1 MDFQLLFIILGTLLV
16 IMAISESLLK
26 RLPLTTSL
34 LYLMVGMALGPLVA
48 GQIRVDPIE
57 YSSMLE
63 RLTEVSVIISLFTA
77 GLKLRLP
84 FSDPGWKLP
93 LRLAVLS
100 MMVTIA
106 LVTLVGVFFL
116 RLPLGGAVLLGA
128 VLAPTDP
135 VLASDVQI
143 EDPWDLERL
152 RFSLTGEAGLND
164 GMAFPFVMLGLGLLG
179 LHEIGAFWWR
189 WLGVDVLWA
198 IFGGIATGGLL
209 GTLVGHLVLYLRRKH
224 KEAVGTDDFLALGL
238 IALSYGGALYLHAY
252 GFLAVFAAGAA
263 IRRIE
268 RRHAE
273 ADPSAE
279 TGKGS
284 VAGDPGE
291 MASDPAKAPAHMAQ
305 AVLAFNTQ
313 LERIGEVGIVM
324 LVGGMLT
331 GDYLPFEAFWF
342 IPLLLLVIRP
352 VSVWLGLFRSA
363 TSLVQRNLMGW
374 FGIRGVGSIYYLM
387 YAINH
392 GLSLELS
399 QRLTAMT
406 LTVVAVSVMAHG
418 ISVTPLMNRY
428 SRRNGE

>member
-1 MDFQLLFIILGTLLV
+1 M
-16 IMAISESLLK
+16 M
-26 RLPLTTSL
+26 LT
-34 LYLMVGMALGPLVA
+34 V
-48 GQIRVDPIE
+48 
-57 YSSMLE
+57 
-63 RLTEVSVIISLFTA
+63 
-77 GLKLRLP
+77 
-84 FSDPGWKLP
+84 
-93 LRLAVLS
+93 
-100 MMVTIA
+100 A
-106 LVTLVGVFFL
+106 LVTLVGVIFL
-116 RLPLGGAVLLGA
+116 KLPLGAAVLLGA
-128 VLAPTDP
+128 ILAPTDP

-143 EDPWDLERL
+143 EGPWDLERL

-179 LHEIGAFWWR
+179 LHEIGAFGWR
-189 WLGVDVLWA
+189 WLGIDVLWA
-198 IFGGIATGGLL
+198 ILGGIAIGGLL
-209 GTLVGHLVLYLRRKH
+209 GTLVGHLVLYLRREH

-279 TGKGS
+279 IGGAPET
-284 VAGDPGE
+284 GDPDE
-291 MASDPAKAPAHMAQ
+291 VASDPVKAPAHMAQ
-305 AVLAFNTQ
+305 AVLAFNIQ
-313 LERIGEVGIVM
+313 LERIGEVGIVL
-324 LVGGMLT
+324 LVGVMLSS
-331 GDYLPFEAFWF
+331 DYLPFDAFWF
-342 IPLLLLVIRP
+342 IPLFLLVIRP

-363 TSLVQRNLMGW
+363 TSIVQRNLIGW

-392 GLSLELS
+392 GLPLELS

-406 LTVVAVSVMAHG
+406 LTVVAVSVVVHG

-428 SRRNGE
+428 SKRHG

>member
-1 MDFQLLFIILGTLLV
+1 MAFQLLFVIIGTLFF

-26 RLPLTTSL
+26 RLPLTTSM
-34 LYLMVGMALGPLVA
+34 LYLAVGMVLGPLVA
-48 GQIRVDPIE
+48 GKILVDPIE

-63 RLTEVSVIISLFTA
+63 RVTEVSVIVSLFTA

-93 LRLAVLS
+93 MRLAVLS
-100 MMVTIA
+100 MMLTVA
-106 LVTLVGVFFL
+106 LVTLVGVIFL
-116 RLPLGGAVLLGA
+116 KLPLGAAVLLGA
-128 VLAPTDP
+128 ILAPTDP

-143 EDPWDLERL
+143 EGPWDLERL

-179 LHEIGAFWWR
+179 LHEIGAFGWR
-189 WLGVDVLWA
+189 WLGIDVLWA
-198 IFGGIATGGLL
+198 ILGGIAIGGLL
-209 GTLVGHLVLYLRRKH
+209 GTLVGHLVLYLRREH
-224 KEAVGTDDFLALGL
+224 KEAVGTDDFLALSL

-279 TGKGS
+279 IGGAPET
-284 VAGDPGE
+284 GDPDE
-291 MASDPAKAPAHMAQ
+291 VASDPVKAPAHMAQ
-305 AVLAFNTQ
+305 AVLAFNIQ
-313 LERIGEVGIVM
+313 LERIGEVGIVL
-324 LVGGMLT
+324 LVGVMLSS
-331 GDYLPFEAFWF
+331 DYLPFDAFWF

-363 TSLVQRNLMGW
+363 TTIAQRNLIGW

-392 GLSLELS
+392 GLPLELS

-406 LTVVAVSVMAHG
+406 LTVVAVSVVVHG

-428 SRRNGE
+428 SKRHG